1 MATFSGSRFAARLLL
16 GGVFLASPMLPLAQ
30 QLSSTEQAMVKAVD
44 AENTKSIKL
53 LEQLV
58 NINSG
63 TMNLQGV
70 RAVKDIM
77 QPLIESLGFKTRW
90 VPMEAVTHRAGDLV
104 AEHPCPNTSGCG
116 KKILLIG
123 HMDTVFEP
131 ESPFQKFEILP
142 GSNGNLATGP
152 GVNDMKGG
160 LVVMLTALKAMK
172 SSGALDQADIT
183 IVLSGDEERT
193 GKPLE
198 LSRKDMI
205 EAGKRSDVALEFETA
220 VRIDGLDYGS
230 LARRGSISWKIEA
243 TGETGHSSQIFGN
256 GKGYG
261 AIYELTRI
269 LDSFRQQLP
278 EQGATYSVG
287 VILGGVS
294 AKLNPS
300 ETGGE
305 ATGKGN
311 IIPAQA
317 IAMGDLR
324 TLSNEQAERIKKKME
339 GIVAQHLPKTTATI
353 IFSESYPSMPTTEG
367 GRALLR
373 VLNGVN
379 ASLGF
384 PAMPELDPMRRGAG
398 DIAFVAPYTDGLVG
412 VGANGDGA
420 HAVGE
425 TIFLDS
431 IAKQAKRNALLMYR
445 LSQLDPKKKMVEL
458 FPGK

>member
-1 MATFSGSRFAARLLL
+1 ML
-16 GGVFLASPMLPLAQ
+16 SPAQ
-30 QLSSTEQAMVKAVD
+30 QLSSTEQTMIKTVD
-44 AENTKSIKL
+44 AENSNAIKL

-77 QPLIESLGFKTRW
+77 QPQLEALGFKTRW
-90 VPMEAVTHRAGDLV
+90 VPMETVTQRAGDLV
-104 AEHPCPNTSGCG
+104 AEHPCQKTNGCG

-142 GSNGNLATGP
+142 GSNGNVATGP

-172 SSGALDQADIT
+172 TAGALDGADIT

-198 LSRKDMI
+198 LARKDMI
-205 EAGKRSDVALEFETA
+205 EAGKQSDVSLEFETA

-243 TGETGHSSQIFGN
+243 KGETGHSSQIFGS

-269 LDSFRQQLP
+269 LDAFRQQLP
-278 EQGATYSVG
+278 ERGATYSVG
-287 VILGGVS
+287 LLLGGVTT
-294 AKLNPS
+294 KLNPA

-324 TLSNEQAERIKKKME
+324 TLSNEQSDRIKKKME
-339 GIVAQHLPKTTATI
+339 AIVSQHLSKTTATI
-353 IFSESYPSMPTTEG
+353 TFSESYPSMPTTEG

-373 VLNGVN
+373 MLNGVN

-445 LSQLDPKKKMVEL
+445 LTLLDSQKKMVEL
-458 FPGK
+458 FPAQ